1 MFFYR
6 MVVEYYFTAKF
17 AAHCTLLQELTLVGF
32 GSGPWNTGLKQSVSP
47 LKMKK
52 KKRTMNQSS
61 PYLLQILNQNHPS
74 VHLIAREKG
83 KKKKKKVVL
92 CLWKDFSS
100 AIPQTSWE
108 LPGVYLGEA
117 QLFAEIYSKCSI
129 CLPAFSTMPTL
140 CPELGLQHVRCTET
154 SFHLALTRAR
164 KIWRFKLSFLP
175 SETHMDLLP

>member
-1 MFFYR
+1 
-6 MVVEYYFTAKF
+6 
-17 AAHCTLLQELTLVGF
+17 
-32 GSGPWNTGLKQSVSP
+32 
-47 LKMKK
+47 
-52 KKRTMNQSS
+52 MNQSS

-83 KKKKKKVVL
+83 KKKKKKVLL

-108 LPGVYLGEA
+108 LPGVYLEEA
-117 QLFAEIYSKCSI
+117 QLFAEIYSKCSV
-129 CLPAFSTMPTL
+129 CPPAFSTMPTL

-164 KIWRFKLSFLP
+164 KIRWFKLSFLP
-175 SETHMDLLP
+175 SKTHMELLP